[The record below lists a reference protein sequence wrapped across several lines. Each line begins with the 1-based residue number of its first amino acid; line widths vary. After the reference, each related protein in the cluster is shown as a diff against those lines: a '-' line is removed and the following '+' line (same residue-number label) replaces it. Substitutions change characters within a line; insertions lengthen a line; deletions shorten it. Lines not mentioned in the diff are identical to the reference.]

1 MGIAFD
7 AAVAVDNYSL
17 VGRRLEVAGVP
28 FDGIFNVT
36 GGGVTIEGQTYQ
48 RGAAGQILSVSDG
61 IETPQDITLEM
72 TAGSWTVLRQLL
84 EAQALAIGV
93 SGDMAYRFAPFTI
106 VHQWIAAA
114 PSVDAYTETSIVKV
128 ASRVPEMPI
137 GGENAKITIACKQQS
152 IPQET

>member
-7 AAVAVDNYSL
+7 AAVAVDNYSF

-28 FDGIFNVT
+28 FEGIFNVT

-48 RGAAGQILSVSDG
+48 RGASGKILSVSDG

-72 TAGSWTVLRQLL
+72 TAGTWTALRSLL
-84 EAQALAIGV
+84 NTQASAIGV
-93 SGDMAYRFAPFTI
+93 SGDMAYRFVPFTV

-114 PSVDAYTETSIVKV
+114 PSVDTYTETSIVKV
-128 ASRVPEMPI
+128 AGRVPEMPV
-137 GGENAKITIACKQQS
+137 GGENAKITITCKQQS

>member
-48 RGAAGQILSVSDG
+48 RGARGQILSVSDG
-61 IETPQDITLEM
+61 IETPQDPSLEM
-72 TAGSWTVLRQLL
+72 TAGTWKVLRDLL
-84 EAQALAIGV
+84 NSQALAIGV
-93 SGDMAYRFAPFTI
+93 SGKMAYRFVPFTV

-114 PSVDAYTETSIVKV
+114 PSVDSYTETMIVKV
-128 ASRVPEMPI
+128 ASRVPEMPP
-137 GGENAKITIACKQQS
+137 GGENAKITIALKQQD
-152 IPQET
+152 IPDEN